1 MLFKRVLVSVY
12 AFYDCCSA
20 TISVLLIVMFCCSI
34 RRLKQEE
41 KYTQTNKEVTSF
53 SINRKIV
60 HFIKY
65 LTDTN
70 YTPCIMPL
78 AELDGC
84 VT

>member
-1 MLFKRVLVSVY
+1 LSCFAVVLEGGSKKK
-12 AFYDCCSA
+12 S
-20 TISVLLIVMFCCSI
+20 TH
-34 RRLKQEE
+34 K
-41 KYTQTNKEVTSF
+41 QTNKEVTSF
-53 SINRKIV
+53 SIKRKIV